1 VVLPVRRV
9 SATRSSV
16 LLFAALKFRREF
28 IPREKRKT
36 AGSHAGSQSNDTS
49 GVFVDAI
56 ENGRRTM
63 APRGEG
69 ATGGWPDGGQH
80 SHTDKQ
86 FGDPATDMSGD
97 YRVSVRQVVGAWLIL
112 LSAAGLGLALT
123 AKHMDLAGS
132 ASAAAV
138 SPAASGATRYP
149 LAGVRN
155 PGSVFNSR
163 ARETRVETD
172 EPDSQ
177 ERQRPAEDGC

>member
-1 VVLPVRRV
+1 MPD
-9 SATRSSV
+9 
-16 LLFAALKFRREF
+16 
-28 IPREKRKT
+28 P
-36 AGSHAGSQSNDTS
+36 QSNDTS

-56 ENGRRTM
+56 ENGRRTV
-63 APRGEG
+63 APRGED
-69 ATGGWPDGGQH
+69 ATEGWPDSGQR
-80 SHTDKQ
+80 SYTDNQ
-86 FGDPATDMSGD
+86 FGDPVTDMSRD
-97 YRVSVRQVVGAWLIL
+97 YGASARQVVGAWLIL

-132 ASAAAV
+132 ASAATV
-138 SPAASGATRYP
+138 SPAAIGATSYP

-172 EPDSQ
+172 EPDTQ